1 MGLLCDKQIRE
12 LVEKTGMIDPFIDH
26 SIREDGVLSYG
37 LSSFGYDVR
46 VAPEFKVFDNV
57 YYTNYAYPTNLKN
70 GKWPMNEPIDPKK
83 FNPRICREVNDDV
96 CIIPPNGFVLGR
108 TVEYFT
114 MPDDVMSICIGKS
127 TYARCGI
134 LINVTPI
141 EPGSKGHVVL
151 EFSNTTPYPAKI
163 YANEGACQFL
173 FFKGDG
179 IPEVTYAS
187 KKGKYLGQTGVTLPK
202 VEK

>member
-1 MGLLCDKQIRE
+1 MGLLCDKQIKE
-12 LVEKTGMIDPFIDH
+12 LAEKGMIEPFIDH
-26 SIREDGVLSYG
+26 SIRENGVLSYG

-46 VAPEFKVFDNV
+46 VAPEFRIFDNISDD
-57 YYTNYAYPTNLKN
+57 
-70 GKWPMNEPIDPKK
+70 NEESIGFPLIDPKS
-83 FNPRICREVNDDV
+83 FDPGICREYKGNV

-179 IPEVTYAS
+179 IPAVTYAS